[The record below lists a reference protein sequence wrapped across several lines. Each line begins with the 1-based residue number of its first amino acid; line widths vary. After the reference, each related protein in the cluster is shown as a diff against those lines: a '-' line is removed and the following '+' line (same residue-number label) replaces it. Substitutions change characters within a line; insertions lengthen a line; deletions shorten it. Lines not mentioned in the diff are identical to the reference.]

1 MGIHQKYIAGR
12 LIYFNTGNAGG
23 IDYGTSSAEAST
35 ASADRKF
42 LSMYVKSTATS
53 GDARGIYTRLNLAGT
68 AAGAG
73 YGDAIRALGY
83 VTGTGYDFA
92 TGLHGTL
99 SIAAGATVTGSGAGI
114 RATLEA
120 AASTRTLSGALAA
133 LQVDAYVGA
142 NNTMPSIHGFI
153 RFSDVGS
160 VLLSHLFVLPSTAG
174 SATVFA
180 AHSGQNMSHSI
191 RIIDSA
197 GTPYYIMCASVVGNR
212 TGGS

>member
-12 LIYFNTGNAGG
+12 LIYYNTGNAGG
-23 IDYGTSSAEAST
+23 IDYGTEAVQVTT

-42 LSMYVKSTATS
+42 VSIYVKSTCAT
-53 GDARGIYTRLNLAGT
+53 GDARGIYARLNLAGT
-68 AAGAG
+68 ATDG

-83 VTGTGYDFA
+83 VTGTGYAYASGTHA
-92 TGLHGTL
+92 TLRIGT
-99 SIAAGATVTGSGAGI
+99 GATVAGSGAGL
-114 RATLEA
+114 RTTLEA
-120 AASTRTLSGALAA
+120 DAATRTLSGALAS
-133 LQVDAYVGA
+133 LQVDSFIGA
-142 NNTMPSIHGFI
+142 DNTMPTIHGFI

-160 VLLSHLFVLPSTAG
+160 VRLSHLFVLPDVAG

-180 AHSGQNMSHSI
+180 AHSAQNMSHSI

-197 GTPYYIMCASVVGNR
+197 GTPYFIMCASVVGNR

>member
-1 MGIHQKYIAGR
+1 MGIHEKYIAGR
-12 LIYFNTGNAGG
+12 LIYYNTGNAGG
-23 IDYGTSSAEAST
+23 IDYGTEATQVST

-42 LSMYVKSTATS
+42 VSIYVKSTAAT
-53 GDARGIYTRLNLAGT
+53 GDARGIYARLNLAGT
-68 AAGAG
+68 ATSG

-83 VTGTGYDFA
+83 VTGTGYSYA
-92 TGLHGTL
+92 SGTHSTL
-99 SIAAGATVTGSGAGI
+99 RIGTGATVTGSGAGL

-120 AASTRTLSGALAA
+120 DAQTRTLSGALAA
-133 LQVDAYVGA
+133 LQVDSYVGA
-142 NNTMPSIHGFI
+142 NNTMPTVHGFI

-160 VLLSHLFVLPSTAG
+160 VKLSHLFVLPAVAG

-197 GTPYYIMCASVVGNR
+197 GTPYFVMCASVVGNR